1 MKWSK
6 DRKMQIA
13 KPTSSPSVVTVSLL
27 CALSVLPLSIF
38 LPSLPNISS
47 DLHVDYGVMG
57 LSLAGYAGLSAIL
70 ELLMGPLSDRF
81 GRRTIILLSLASF
94 TIGSIG
100 CALSSTVWSFLAF
113 RLVQA
118 AVTSS
123 YPVSIAAVRDVF
135 GKETAASKIGYASM
149 AAALAPML
157 GPAVGGSLDGMFG
170 WRATF
175 WLLAMA
181 GAMLFVF
188 CWIDLEETNPNIS
201 RSVKDQLG
209 AYPIL
214 LSSARFWGYA
224 ACLACSTGAFYAFLV
239 GVPLTAKVLLNLS
252 PMALGG
258 YMGTITMG
266 FMLGSFLS
274 GRYSRR
280 LSLPRTIVLGRLLAC
295 VGPLISLTFWFFGAS
310 QAICILAPCVLVG
323 VGNGL
328 SGPCANAGAVSVHP
342 GLVGSASGLAGCMT
356 IAGGFLF
363 SSVTGFVVTD
373 NNAAYSPF
381 GMMLLAAVYIYILE
395 VRRSGHEKS

>member
-1 MKWSK
+1 
-6 DRKMQIA
+6 MQIA
-13 KPTSSPSVVTVSLL
+13 KSTSSPSVVTVSLL

-38 LPSLPNISS
+38 LPSLPGISS
-47 DLHVDYGVMG
+47 DLHVDYGVMS

-70 ELLMGPLSDRF
+70 ELLMGPLSDRY
-81 GRRTIILLSLASF
+81 GRRPIILLSLALF

-100 CALSSTVWSFLAF
+100 CALSSSIWSFLAF

-123 YPVSIAAVRDVF
+123 YPVSIAAVRDAF

-170 WRATF
+170 WRAIF
-175 WLLAMA
+175 WVLTSA
-181 GAMLFVF
+181 GAMLFVY
-188 CWIDLEETNPNIS
+188 CWINLEETNVDIS
-201 RSVKDQLG
+201 RSAKDQFS

-214 LSSARFWGYA
+214 LRSARFWSYA

-252 PMALGG
+252 PAALGG
-258 YMGTITMG
+258 YIGTITLG
-266 FMLGSFLS
+266 FMVGSFLS

-280 LSLPRTIVLGRLLAC
+280 LSLPRTIVLGRFLAC
-295 VGPLISLTFWFFGAS
+295 IGPLTSLGFWFFGAS
-310 QAICILAPCVLVG
+310 QAFWILAPCVLVG

-342 GLVGSASGLAGCMT
+342 RLVGSASGLAGCMT

-363 SSVTGFVVTD
+363 SSATGFVVTD
-373 NNAAYSPF
+373 HNAAYSPF
-381 GMMLLAAVYIYILE
+381 GMMLLACLLSLLAAVTVYYLE
-395 VRRSGHEKS
+395 ARRSGQES